1 MSEKDFEAAVQKSL
15 TIIKQALI
23 ATKSLKP
30 PEATEILTLLGGTTL
45 TSGSLAALA
54 REILAKV
61 GITRGRPV
69 ASPSRQFQQSC
80 LYLHNLLGE
89 HQWEKIVQSC
99 YIGIRRRTILLRLWM
114 LLDCKMPVKDPRHLS
129 HAFSSW
135 PPAVKKPSLSTRW
148 NSLRR
153 GPRWLRR

>member
-1 MSEKDFEAAVQKSL
+1 MKEHCEFLSTLRAVAGEQMSQEDFEAAVQKSL
-15 TIIKQALI
+15 TIIKQELMAVR
-23 ATKSLKP
+23 SLKP

-89 HQWEKIVQSC
+89 HQWEKIVSELLYWYQKEN
-99 YIGIRRRTILLRLWM
+99 YIIEIMDDLGL
-114 LLDCKMPVKDPRHLS
+114 
-129 HAFSSW
+129 
-135 PPAVKKPSLSTRW
+135 
-148 NSLRR
+148 
-153 GPRWLRR
+153 